1 MARFTNPSTWGRS
14 KPKASAAEL
23 STADLNQS
31 SSYRDPYAQPSS
43 YGAAGGSASGSGSHH
58 HPYAS
63 NPSSAP
69 PVIAHDV
76 TDSDETCPVC
86 LESLAFSFRLP
97 GEKPHVV
104 PECGHALHEV
114 SNPLPKL
121 TAAIV
126 SDGARGGRPFLPG
139 CGIELE
145 GSRTRARTRVP
156 VRIAIGDFC
165 IATSALSASVRH
177 VIRSVLISFSTRSGM
192 LHHGIRPATNSQERW
207 RSSEEEQHRRL
218 RRLST
223 PNEGRRWRWRKIK

>member
-14 KPKASAAEL
+14 KPKASAPNM

-31 SSYRDPYAQPSS
+31 SAYRDPYAQPSS
-43 YGAAGGSASGSGSHH
+43 SYAAGSGTHH

-76 TDSDETCPVC
+76 SDMDENCPVC

-114 SNPLPKL
+114 SNNEQKGSLLLRSVPEERG
-121 TAAIV
+121 V
-126 SDGARGGRPFLPG
+126 SLFAWIRDRSETRAGASSHCDRHRHRSLFLLAFLIPPPR
-139 CGIELE
+139 C
-145 GSRTRARTRVP
+145 GSR
-156 VRIAIGDFC
+156 
-165 IATSALSASVRH
+165 
-177 VIRSVLISFSTRSGM
+177 
-192 LHHGIRPATNSQERW
+192 N
-207 RSSEEEQHRRL
+207 
-218 RRLST
+218 
-223 PNEGRRWRWRKIK
+223 

>member
-104 PECGHALHEV
+104 PECGHALHEACFTTV
-114 SNPLPKL
+114 YGPLP
-121 TAAIV
+121 TANRAGGAPRKSNIGV
-126 SDGARGGRPFLPG
+126 CGVCRRPMKVGDGDGGK
-139 CGIELE
+139 
-145 GSRTRARTRVP
+145 S
-156 VRIAIGDFC
+156 
-165 IATSALSASVRH
+165 
-177 VIRSVLISFSTRSGM
+177 
-192 LHHGIRPATNSQERW
+192 N
-207 RSSEEEQHRRL
+207 
-218 RRLST
+218 
-223 PNEGRRWRWRKIK
+223 